1 MVRWF
6 SSTVKTAVALGA
18 LASLLVS
25 SGAGLRWGE
34 LDSLLTS
41 LF

>member
-6 SSTVKTAVALGA
+6 SSTAKIAVALGA
-18 LASLLVS
+18 LAALLVS

>member
-1 MVRWF
+1 MVRWL
-6 SSTVKTAVALGA
+6 STTVKTAVALGA

-34 LDSLLTS
+34 LQTLLS
-41 LF
+41 GLF

>member
-1 MVRWF
+1 MVRWL

-34 LDSLLTS
+34 LQTLLSS

>member
-1 MVRWF
+1 MVRWR
-6 SSTVKTAVALGA
+6 STSLKAVVALGA

-25 SGAGLRWGE
+25 SGAGLRWGDLE
-34 LDSLLTS
+34 TIVNS

>member
-6 SSTVKTAVALGA
+6 SSSVKTAVALGA

-25 SGAGLRWGE
+25 SGAGLRWGDLE
-34 LDSLLTS
+34 SLLSS

>member
-1 MVRWF
+1 MVRWL

-34 LDSLLTS
+34 LQALLSS